1 MSDNEIKVK
10 GAFRLA
16 IAQDG
21 EVLSTSDWY
30 DNTITNEGFRNF
42 LVRLLGGI
50 ASSSQV
56 THMAIGT
63 GGAPSAADT
72 ALAGEQTVRAAVSAA
87 SSNTSKAVLF
97 TATFA
102 SSNGFVTASK
112 DISNLGLFAISTSGA
127 GTLFA
132 GAAFTSS
139 TVATNQDVYACY
151 SISFS

>member
-16 IAQDG
+16 IAENG

-50 ASSSQV
+50 ASSSQI
-56 THMAIGT
+56 THMSIGT

-72 ALAGEQTVRAAVSAA
+72 MLAGEQSVRAAVTAA

-102 SSNGFVTASK
+102 SSASFVTAAK
-112 DISNLGLFAISTSGA
+112 NISNLGLFAISTTNV

-139 TVATNQDVYACY
+139 TVATNQDVYASY
-151 SISFS
+151 SISFT